1 MSKGS
6 RVKTTATMI
15 VENNIKHYRNLL
27 KVSTDPAM
35 RDHLAKVI
43 ADEEAKL
50 ASLLEQERKD
60 KAP

>member
-1 MSKGS
+1 
-6 RVKTTATMI
+6 VKTTATMI

-60 KAP
+60 KA